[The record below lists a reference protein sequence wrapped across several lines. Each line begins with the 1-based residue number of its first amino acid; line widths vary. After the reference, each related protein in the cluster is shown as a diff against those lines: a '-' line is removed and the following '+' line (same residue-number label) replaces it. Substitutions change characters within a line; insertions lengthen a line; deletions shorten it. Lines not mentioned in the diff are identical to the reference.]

1 MKERK
6 NGVRKTTYITRS
18 ATYHTGKIITCY
30 AGKID
35 CDMMYSIPVL
45 QTVVFPPARTIA
57 VGELHS
63 GTVCRSVSQC
73 VAVRCS
79 VSTLVE
85 WRCSRWPR
93 HLYCCTHTSYCC
105 THTHCTHTHSK
116 NLLRALS
123 ASCGSLKC
131 QDSLQKER
139 FGCRVLL
146 HMRPNLSWVFTEKT

>member
-6 NGVRKTTYITRS
+6 NGVRKTTCITRS

-45 QTVVFPPARTIA
+45 QTIVFPPARTIA

-93 HLYCCTHTSYCC
+93 HLYCCTHTHFIVVH
-105 THTHCTHTHSK
+105 THTVHTHTQKICCAHYQRRVDPK
-116 NLLRALS
+116 NVRTRYKKSALGVGFFCTWDLICHGFS
-123 ASCGSLKC
+123 
-131 QDSLQKER
+131 
-139 FGCRVLL
+139 
-146 HMRPNLSWVFTEKT
+146 H